1 MRFFLSSKN
10 EVQTFRKRTKW
21 LWVKPKLSVLTET
34 VKWLT
39 IEILKSQFFRHP
51 MQPSHTAAVHPAA
64 VENFRSC
71 GSSKIEGSQVF
82 HTTTTKLTPPKLGE
96 PGEVNP

>member
-1 MRFFLSSKN
+1 MAMG
-10 EVQTFRKRTKW
+10 QTEIVRTDGNRQ
-21 LWVKPKLSVLTET
+21 VV
-34 VKWLT
+34 
-39 IEILKSQFFRHP
+39 EILKSQFFRHP

-71 GSSKIEGSQVF
+71 GSSKIEGSQAF
-82 HTTTTKLTPPKLGE
+82 HATTTKLTSPKLGE